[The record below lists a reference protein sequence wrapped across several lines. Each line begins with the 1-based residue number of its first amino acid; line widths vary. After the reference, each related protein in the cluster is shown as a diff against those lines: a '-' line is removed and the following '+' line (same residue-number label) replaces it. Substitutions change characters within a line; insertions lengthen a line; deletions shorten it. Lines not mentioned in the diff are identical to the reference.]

1 MAFSNKKKQ
10 KLFTEI
16 NITALRDIF
25 LVLLIIMMVV
35 APSFQSMDNA
45 VDVPEVNNGVN
56 IEDTK
61 VTVSVLQDGS
71 MYVNGEPTKASALTD
86 KLLAAKTDPEKAE
99 VVVKADKNIKS
110 AKIMTIMNAAQDA
123 EYKKLVV
130 AGEPLN
136 KKEQQEIERKAGQVD
151 VPKDGE

>member
-16 NITALRDIF
+16 NITPLTDIF

-71 MYVNGEPTKASALTD
+71 MYVNGEPTTASALTD

-136 KKEQQEIERKAGQVD
+136 KKEQQEIEQKAGQVK
-151 VPKDGE
+151 VPEDGE

>member
-1 MAFSNKKKQ
+1 MAFSKKKKE

-16 NITALRDIF
+16 NITPLTDIF

>member
-1 MAFSNKKKQ
+1 M
-10 KLFTEI
+10 LE
-16 NITALRDIF
+16 
-25 LVLLIIMMVV
+25 
-35 APSFQSMDNA
+35 
-45 VDVPEVNNGVN
+45 VPN
-56 IEDTK
+56 
-61 VTVSVLQDGS
+61 
-71 MYVNGEPTKASALTD
+71 
-86 KLLAAKTDPEKAE
+86 EKAE

>member
-1 MAFSNKKKQ
+1 MAFSKKKKE

-16 NITALRDIF
+16 NITPLTDIF

-71 MYVNGEPTKASALTD
+71 MYVNGEPTKTSALTD
-86 KLLAAKTDPEKAE
+86 KLLAAKSDPEKAE